1 MGTDNLG
8 YTPGSGAKVAT
19 RDATYSGESAHVQV
33 LGLATLAGPDDAKT
47 ATDVSEDAPLPVM
60 PLGELVEALEAQR
73 MALQALTRTIGQSMP
88 DVSGRLRVAIDA
100 ISASLTLSTISTVST
115 VTTVSTVSS
124 ITTLANQ
131 TNMGGFSATE
141 QIPVLMRL
149 GIGSLRSN
157 ISVT

>member
-1 MGTDNLG
+1 
-8 YTPGSGAKVAT
+8 
-19 RDATYSGESAHVQV
+19 
-33 LGLATLAGPDDAKT
+33 
-47 ATDVSEDAPLPVM
+47 
-60 PLGELVEALEAQR
+60 

-100 ISASLTLSTISTVST
+100 ISASLTLSTISTISS

-124 ITTLANQ
+124 VTTLANQ
-131 TNMGGFSATE
+131 TNVGGFSATE

-149 GIGSLRSN
+149 GIGNLRSN